1 MSAELIDRCTVCGDY
16 DLVPIQVGICT
27 ACAKKAH
34 RMRAEIEAEGG
45 RLVVVGG
52 EFMKFSASELE
63 SPEGHLSYSYAVQCS
78 LAEMR
83 EHKTRHAGEA

>member
-1 MSAELIDRCTVCGDY
+1 MSAELIDRCTVCKDY

-52 EFMKFSASELE
+52 RFVRITAEYLST
-63 SPEGHLSYSYAVQCS
+63 PEGQLYYGELLD
-78 LAEMR
+78 LALYEMR
-83 EHKTRHAGEA
+83 ERKTAYAGEA